1 MKRNIFVNI
10 KVIGILTLCLIV
22 NQASALLG
30 SGSHGSS
37 FPSAMLEKTKSIIL
51 DEVE

>member
-22 NQASALLG
+22 NQANALFG
-30 SGSHGSS
+30 YGKAKHGAS
-37 FPSAMLEKTKSIIL
+37 FPNTMIQ
-51 DEVE
+51 